1 MGPPRARQTPVWLH
15 SRGHF
20 EAVSFPTAPIPS
32 FCLAIQPHSG
42 LPSALHDRLP
52 AVQPSWPGT
61 VPVPGND
68 SSMCFRSPEA
78 HFASRDPPPG
88 PSLRGRPPSAAPIPP
103 PRGVTCQPSSIL
115 RPPMARTRTWR
126 RPIRLHTFKLEP
138 DFASGLLERTDVD
151 LPVQS
156 HNALKS

>member
-1 MGPPRARQTPVWLH
+1 M
-15 SRGHF
+15 
-20 EAVSFPTAPIPS
+20 
-32 FCLAIQPHSG
+32 
-42 LPSALHDRLP
+42 SALHDRLP
-52 AVQPSWPGT
+52 AVQPSRPGA
-61 VPVPGND
+61 VPVSGND
-68 SSMCFRSPEA
+68 PAMCFRSPEA
-78 HFASRDPPPG
+78 LFKAHDPPPDA
-88 PSLRGRPPSAAPIPP
+88 RR
-103 PRGVTCQPSSIL
+103 RPSSIL